1 MSHIV
6 FDYVPADDLP
16 AALVLEAA
24 GTRLSSHFLH
34 YWTLIRA
41 RIYTRGSW
49 N

>member
-34 YWTLIRA
+34 DWTDSR
-41 RIYTRGSW
+41 
-49 N
+49 